1 MVADITKPVSR
12 IEVNEELVAKWVK
25 EERGKKIQEINK
37 HFSGFSDRFLKAT
50 TDEKIVKLTNK
61 PLYYVTIGMK
71 HKVLPDP
78 QKIKLKE
85 DRMPEKVIVSETE
98 QYWCRELLD
107 KEVQYLFT
115 KKEMKKNPLLVQMSN
130 DTYLLSAVVGNK
142 EQNYF
147 YVVCKKD
154 NSLGYWDINNQSW
167 SSYYSWTSSSYCKL
181 PIIDLDDS
189 NISRLELFLK
199 YDFIPE
205 FNDETHGAKD
215 KEIFT
220 ELQKLYAKKLI
231 YFPLEAD
238 APFLS
243 GTAIDMI
250 HAGSID
256 SVLNMRF
263 ATEKDILSKAVE
275 LTGEEKKQV
284 YDNLLRCD
292 YNRAEIEIYPE
303 KILEDVNSGHWEL
316 WADEK
321 AALPQNNNQQNNKQG
336 KNNKNNSAP
345 VEMKSSAGKKRVDIK
360 PSLVARNPLADVR
373 RDGIVGIDFG
383 TKSTIVVY
391 QNGSD
396 TILPMRVGSG
406 KYKKALK
413 QEDFENPTVM
423 EFRDIESFLADYAK
437 KKGRPE
443 TKWSDITV
451 SHKAAEQLKNGN
463 DSSQYYSFFSDL
475 KQWSGDRSR
484 KIRVKDN
491 KGHEELLPAF
501 VDIGNSGFNPLE
513 LYAYYLGLFI
523 NNMYNGIYLNY
534 ILSFPVTYEKEVR
547 EKIVASFEKGI
558 KKSLPE
564 AVLNDKQS
572 MEEFRIVQGASEP
585 AAYAICALEE
595 YGFDPAEGEKVFY
608 GIFDFGGGTTDFDF
622 GIWRA
627 AEDSECRR
635 FDYVIEHFGAGGD
648 RYLGGENLLEMLAFH
663 VFKNNKENLLKSD
676 IEFFKPAE
684 CKEFA
689 GQQMLISNSQ
699 EARLNTRQLME
710 KLRGLWQD
718 DDPEAIKAI
727 ESGKIKLLL
736 FNKQGKTEVNF
747 ELAVNKEELLALL
760 RERIQKGVNN
770 FFNALKL
777 NFKKEYLSDV
787 EGIHIFLAGNSSKS
801 KIVRELFKEYLD
813 KKTAEI
819 IDKSEGDGGNKEFFH
834 VYPPLG
840 TEEAK
845 QIQQSKGIKVV
856 EDITNP
862 RPTGKTGVA
871 YGLIEGRPGSRI
883 KVVSEVKSSD
893 EIKFKYYIG
902 ENRKKCFH
910 VVLDRELVYQKWY
923 SFIDASEPDFEF
935 YYTSLPEA
943 TTKHLPITEES
954 IAKKICRTD
963 VVDEAAN
970 VYIRAVAPGTIEY
983 VVARPKEI
991 DQNKYLGKI
1000 KQVTLD

>member
-1 MVADITKPVSR
+1 MVGDITRPVST
-12 IEVNEELVAKWVK
+12 IEVSKEMIEKWVQEERNKKIKEINEHLEAFAKRFVGRINDTRVVPLENQRAYYVSIGGKHKLVPDPKKIECTSWTNEILLNNKKYFSRSLNIEETKYLFEKKIQKNNPFLAQTSNTTYRLVAK
-25 EERGKKIQEINK
+25 EGTNLK
-37 HFSGFSDRFLKAT
+37 HYNYIACCNSNGYLGRVD
-50 TDEKIVKLTNK
+50 
-61 PLYYVTIGMK
+61 
-71 HKVLPDP
+71 
-78 QKIKLKE
+78 
-85 DRMPEKVIVSETE
+85 
-98 QYWCRELLD
+98 LD
-107 KEVQYLFT
+107 
-115 KKEMKKNPLLVQMSN
+115 S
-130 DTYLLSAVVGNK
+130 
-142 EQNYF
+142 
-147 YVVCKKD
+147 
-154 NSLGYWDINNQSW
+154 NSLDWYHS
-167 SSYYSWTSSSYCKL
+167 TSSSYYL
-181 PIIDLDDS
+181 PIIDLEDNDKLS
-189 NISRLELFLK
+189 ALELFLQE
-199 YDFIPE
+199 DFLPVFTDDVQGQE
-205 FNDETHGAKD
+205 D
-215 KEIFT
+215 KKIFEEI
-220 ELQKLYAKKLI
+220 KKIYAKKLI
-231 YFPLEAD
+231 GISGELQL
-238 APFLS
+238 PFL
-243 GTAIDMI
+243 TKAAVDQIQ
-250 HAGSID
+250 AGAID

-263 ATEKDILSKAVE
+263 ATEKDILSKAIV
-275 LTGEEKKQV
+275 TGEEKKQV
-284 YDNLLRCD
+284 YDSLLRCD
-292 YNRAEIEIYPE
+292 YNRAEIEPYPE
-303 KILEDVNSGHWEL
+303 KRLEDVNEGHWEL
-316 WADEK
+316 WEEEK
-321 AALPQNNNQQNNKQG
+321 SVTQKNSNPQG
-336 KNNKNNSAP
+336 KDNKNNQNNIQEINTS
-345 VEMKSSAGKKRVDIK
+345 EKKCVAIQ

-406 KYKKALK
+406 KYKKELK
-413 QEDFENPTVM
+413 PEDFENPTVM
-423 EFRDIESFLADYAK
+423 EFRDINSFLADYAK

-443 TKWSDITV
+443 TKWGDITV

-475 KQWSGDRSR
+475 KQWSGDRTR

-501 VDIGNSGFNPLE
+501 VDIGNAGFNPLE

-564 AVLNDKQS
+564 AVLNDKEA
-572 MEEFRIVQGASEP
+572 MGEFRIVQGASEP

-627 AEDSECRR
+627 AEGAEARR

-648 RYLGGENLLEMLAFH
+648 RYLGGENLLELLSFH
-663 VFKNNKENLLKSD
+663 VFKNNKDKLLKSD
-676 IEFFKPAE
+676 IEFFKPTE

-710 KLRGLWQD
+710 KLRGLWQN

-736 FNKQGKTEVNF
+736 FNKQGKMEPNF
-747 ELAVNKEELLALL
+747 ELDVNKEELIALL

-777 NFKKEYLSDV
+777 NFSKEYLSDV

-801 KIVRELFKEYLD
+801 KIVRELFKQYLD
-813 KKTAEI
+813 TKTEEI
-819 IDKSEGDGGNKEFFH
+819 NKLSEKEENGKQFFH

-845 QIQQSKGIKVV
+845 QIQKSKGIEVTD
-856 EDITNP
+856 DISNP

-902 ENRKKCFH
+902 ENRKKLFH
-910 VVLDRELVYQKWY
+910 KVLDREIAYNTWY
-923 SFIDASEPDFEF
+923 AFIDASETDFEF

-943 TTKHLPITEES
+943 TTKQLPITEES
-954 IAKKICRTD
+954 ITKKICRTD
-963 VVDEAAN
+963 VVDASAN

-983 VVARPKEI
+983 VVAKPNEI
-991 DQNKYLGKI
+991 NQNKYLGKI